1 MAPVLG
7 GKVEEGKQ
15 RFPVL
20 GQTGDRL
27 VVLGVVLVG
36 EYIDRCL
43 GRRAGRRGAL
53 AREANRAPGGGYVEN
68 PVRPST
74 DRRRSRFVLN
84 MRFSFANVS
93 L

>member
-43 GRRAGRRGAL
+43 GRRAGRRGVNL
-53 AREANRAPGGGYVEN
+53 
-68 PVRPST
+68 
-74 DRRRSRFVLN
+74 
-84 MRFSFANVS
+84 ANVDRAARSPS
-93 L
+93 LNVQIF